1 MLYLIINNEN
11 EIIGRF
17 LSLNHALRYLEER
30 NDVQELTLQA
40 VTAEEYERMRENFFK
55 SFLTTLKFFAIL

>member
-17 LSLNHALRYLEER
+17 LSLSHALRYLEER
-30 NDVQELTLQA
+30 NDAQELTLQA

-55 SFLTTLKFFAIL
+55 KS

>member
-17 LSLNHALRYLEER
+17 LSLSHALRYLEER

-55 SFLTTLKFFAIL
+55 NRK

>member
-55 SFLTTLKFFAIL
+55 NRK

>member
-40 VTAEEYERMRENFFK
+40 VTAEEYERMRENFFNNRK
-55 SFLTTLKFFAIL
+55 